1 MGSSDE
7 ARTAGKR
14 PNTMPT
20 VAENPMPSANDHQG
34 NDTGN
39 PVA

>member
-7 ARTAGKR
+7 ARTAGNMPK
-14 PNTMPT
+14 TMPT
-20 VAENPMPSANDHQG
+20 VAENPIPSAKDHHG